1 MQVKAAR
8 LVTQIASQNKK
19 WVSTTDCKSKQEVG
33 QHRRLQVK
41 AGVGHNHRLQVKAGV
56 GQRHRLQVKAAFLYA
71 CKASGII
78 SVVAVSLYVHTLLYV
93 SLSIQNTCPYLKPI
107 HVTIYIS
114 MFVSLYLNFTS
125 RQKTQQSME
134 TRNYL
139 FMLAQ
144 ITAIHLLKTNFH
156 TPPQIGE
163 SKPLIFCHR
172 IVPQSG
178 LTFYPTTSELV
189 AQKPKFQICGS
200 SLQHSNG
207 RSHNLCK
214 RLVACHDQTFGGSD
228 WNPIFSE
235 NILQI
240 F

>member
-1 MQVKAAR
+1 M
-8 LVTQIASQNKK
+8 
-19 WVSTTDCKSKQEVG
+19 G
-33 QHRRLQVK
+33 QHHRLQVK
-41 AGVGHNHRLQVKAGV
+41 AGVGQNHRLQVKAGV
-56 GQRHRLQVKAAFLYA
+56 GQNHRLQVKAAKQTALWVPL
-71 CKASGII
+71 CMQSQWDNI
-78 SVVAVSLYVHTLLYV
+78 SCSCVTICAYVA
-93 SLSIQNTCPYLKPI
+93 IC
-107 HVTIYIS
+107 VTIYTKYMS
-114 MFVSLYLNFTS
+114 LSKTYTCHYLYLNVCVTIFKLYL
-125 RQKTQQSME
+125 KTENTTIME

-214 RLVACHDQTFGGSD
+214 RLVSCHDQTFGGSD